1 MNPVLDK
8 YTASMPISAKAIM
21 YGFCIMYACVSLY
34 TPAQG
39 FGIEHETF
47 EVAALPSSTYEVIVI
62 DDEDIVIE
70 SPTLILRAFEEDEP
84 QDLSP
89 KAPKPGSTHSG
100 SSMWRV

>member
-39 FGIEHETF
+39 FGIEHETLKVLGGGDLPIREGWQSRRRPSCRRPF
-47 EVAALPSSTYEVIVI
+47 EPPTTDRPEEWAAAIGVAA
-62 DDEDIVIE
+62 
-70 SPTLILRAFEEDEP
+70 RA
-84 QDLSP
+84 L
-89 KAPKPGSTHSG
+89 G
-100 SSMWRV
+100 V